1 MLYHKSITLTKGKK
15 MKVLTLPYIDNAS
28 HGYIKISKYDLIGF
42 KIFDKF
48 SSFSYYKPETACFY
62 LEEDCD
68 ALKLQR
74 LLKEKNIELNTK
86 DIYDPDFYFDS
97 SYISADQVQ
106 IIGA

>member
-1 MLYHKSITLTKGKK
+1 
-15 MKVLTLPYIDNAS
+15 MKTLTLPHIDNAS
-28 HGYIKISKYDLIGF
+28 HGYIKISKYDLIGL
-42 KIFDKF
+42 KIYDTF
-48 SSFSYYKPETACFY
+48 SSFSYYNTINGCFY

-74 LLKEKNIELNTK
+74 LLKEKNVEMTTK

-106 IIGA
+106 MIGA

>member
-1 MLYHKSITLTKGKK
+1 MQT
-15 MKVLTLPYIDNAS
+15 LTLPHIDNAS
-28 HGYIKISKYDLIGF
+28 HGYIKISKYDLIGL

-48 SSFSYYKPETACFY
+48 SGFSKYKPETACFY

-74 LLKEKNIELNTK
+74 LLKEKNIELKTK

-97 SYISADQVQ
+97 SYIPANEVYL
-106 IIGA
+106 IET

>member
-1 MLYHKSITLTKGKK
+1 MKK
-15 MKVLTLPYIDNAS
+15 IELPFIDNAS
-28 HGYIKISKYDLIGF
+28 HGYIKISKYDLIALS
-42 KIFDKF
+42 IFDKF

-74 LLKEKNIELNTK
+74 LLKEKDVEMTTK

-97 SYISADQVQ
+97 SYISADEVQ
-106 IIGA
+106 IVSA

>member
-1 MLYHKSITLTKGKK
+1 MKYLTSRAKIE
-15 MKVLTLPYIDNAS
+15 LPFIDNAS
-28 HGYIKISKYDLIGF
+28 HGYIKISKYDLIGL

-48 SSFSYYKPETACFY
+48 SSFSYYNPNNGCFY

-74 LLKEKNIELNTK
+74 LLKEKDVEMTTK

-97 SYISADQVQ
+97 SYIPADEVQ
-106 IIGA
+106 IVSA

>member
-1 MLYHKSITLTKGKK
+1 
-15 MKVLTLPYIDNAS
+15 MKTLTLPHIDNAS
-28 HGYIKISKYDLIGF
+28 HGYIKISKYDLIGL
-42 KIFDKF
+42 KIYDTF
-48 SSFSYYKPETACFY
+48 SSFSYYNTINGCFY

-86 DIYDPDFYFDS
+86 DIYDPDFYFHS

-106 IIGA
+106 MIGA

>member
-1 MLYHKSITLTKGKK
+1 MEITSIEEISIFKLIDKNKE
-15 MKVLTLPYIDNAS
+15 MKNHITIVYIF
-28 HGYIKISKYDLIGF
+28 DLIGL
-42 KIFDKF
+42 KIYDTF
-48 SSFSYYKPETACFY
+48 SGFSYYNTINGCFY

-74 LLKEKNIELNTK
+74 LLKEKNIELNTT

-106 IIGA
+106 MIGA

>member
-1 MLYHKSITLTKGKK
+1 
-15 MKVLTLPYIDNAS
+15 MKTLTLPHIDNTS
-28 HGYIKISKYDLIGF
+28 HGYIKISKYDLIGL
-42 KIFDKF
+42 KIYDTF
-48 SSFSYYKPETACFY
+48 SSFSYYNTINGCFY

-106 IIGA
+106 MIGA

>member
-1 MLYHKSITLTKGKK
+1 
-15 MKVLTLPYIDNAS
+15 MKYLNSRAKIELPFIDNAS
-28 HGYIKISKYDLIGF
+28 HGYIKISKYDLIGL

-48 SSFSYYKPETACFY
+48 SSFSY

-74 LLKEKNIELNTK
+74 LLKQKNVEMTTK

-97 SYISADQVQ
+97 SYIPADEVQ
-106 IIGA
+106 IVSA